1 MLQKTIYKYMTNMT
15 NGLAAL
21 EVPTSFGK
29 TYSIVHAICDYLK
42 AWREQGNITEYAVT
56 DGGGFRQII
65 FVTTLIKNLPSKE
78 LRNLLGN
85 ELFEEEVTELEANY
99 KTLAKSLDVLK
110 SVPSVFNSETLQN
123 LIKYIEIFEN
133 NQITDSEFRKEIQE
147 KIGSLD
153 LSFRQEITSILKN
166 DGKRTKASR
175 LKAIKKEKKY
185 SWIKNVYP
193 SVLVD
198 EKKVILM
205 TIDKLMMGRQVIVEN
220 YPYLS
225 PEFLHNKIVFIDE
238 FDATKDY
245 IIKDIIK
252 PQLALRTD
260 LLDLFLNIRDALV
273 EKRFSNDLLQANKR
287 LETKKL
293 NLDVLTKRA
302 IETYENYYLSYP
314 YRTESTERTRTFI
327 FNDGAVL
334 TIAKKSNKDR
344 LWGVLEKSKSR
355 IAIKQGTGADY
366 AKSYKEGNVK
376 IDEMIRWITGF
387 IKLFSKFLYEWATEY
402 ANLINEQ
409 KKDNHING
417 SEEEMMTFDDA
428 VSTILKKI
436 TTDRKQGDILRKDL
450 LALHYKEVKGLGE
463 ITDSYY
469 KDGFLYYE
477 LSDDSRHN
485 DDTIISM
492 VNVSSTPESI
502 LLIMTENALVFAVSA
517 TATVPSVTGN
527 YSLRFIKDNLGAKY
541 VNIIDSEN
549 ELKKFI
555 HEELNKKYQPYQDK
569 IKVNVQTILTGDS
582 DIEGMLRIFE
592 SKSIAKQIINK
603 VSVSVCE
610 TDQNINNDYYIERYC
625 NIAKV
630 MRDFAKHPELQSLLY
645 LGMASAK
652 DENGSTLRKDV
663 LGYIVERVNKDANLQ
678 QNDAIDL
685 FYLTSST
692 FDDDKAHMSELLK
705 AGKKM
710 FIISTYKTV
719 GAGQNLQHPVCEKY
733 RPFLIELPKK
743 DGDTRDYSEKDID
756 SIYLGDITH
765 LVANL
770 QNRKEFDEETLLR
783 HIIQAEEL
791 YENFEISSATKKKMV
806 RAGFDSISK
815 EEGTDMYNILSQ
827 CRSISLMRTRDVI
840 QATGRMGRT
849 NLRNQNIRIYVDER
863 VLGGLDKLLLGDN
876 ILLSPEMKAIS
887 DKVGKYTSSYTEQKS
902 QVVLEAIKRT
912 EDGRRLISRILYNS
926 EIRKCWYRD
935 YIELWEHMRETVLKH
950 PTANEQLYSSESL
963 IHNLYIS
970 NGGGVLSYYHFAICN
985 DNFHDVKIGFDG
997 KEVLKRETHDDDSSS
1012 VIEVSHQAV
1021 RLDVILNYP
1030 GLKEYFVQQGY
1041 ATEFTAE
1048 KYIMSPILYQNIYK
1062 GALGEV
1068 AGKYI
1073 LEDLTGVRLK
1083 DICNSQD
1090 YLEEDARKYEKFD
1103 YQIEGRNGEYVDFKH
1118 WTVNTKYNQDEVF
1131 TKIRQ
1136 KMEYVGA
1143 QRVYIINIVKPSSP
1157 YRIIKSEDGRIVTI
1171 PYLIDSEGHVDEEIK
1186 TKIMEEI
1193 LC

>member
-15 NGLAAL
+15 NGLAAI
-21 EVPTSFGK
+21 EVPTSYGK
-29 TYSIVHAICDYLK
+29 TYSVVHAIYDYLK
-42 AWREQGNITEYAVT
+42 TWREQGNITEHSET

-65 FVTTLIKNLPSKE
+65 FVTTLIKNLPGKE

-85 ELFEEEVTELEANY
+85 DLFEEEVIELEANS

-153 LSFRQEITSILKN
+153 LSFRHEITSILKN

-175 LKAIKKEKKY
+175 LNAIKKEKKY

-193 SVLVD
+193 SVLVE

-225 PEFLHNKIVFIDE
+225 LEFLHNKIVFIDE

-450 LALHYKEVKGLGE
+450 LALHYKEVKGMGE

-492 VNVSSTPESI
+492 VNVSSTP
-502 LLIMTENALVFAVSA
+502 
-517 TATVPSVTGN
+517 
-527 YSLRFIKDNLGAKY
+527 
-541 VNIIDSEN
+541 
-549 ELKKFI
+549 
-555 HEELNKKYQPYQDK
+555 
-569 IKVNVQTILTGDS
+569 
-582 DIEGMLRIFE
+582 
-592 SKSIAKQIINK
+592 
-603 VSVSVCE
+603 
-610 TDQNINNDYYIERYC
+610 
-625 NIAKV
+625 
-630 MRDFAKHPELQSLLY
+630 
-645 LGMASAK
+645 
-652 DENGSTLRKDV
+652 
-663 LGYIVERVNKDANLQ
+663 
-678 QNDAIDL
+678 
-685 FYLTSST
+685 
-692 FDDDKAHMSELLK
+692 
-705 AGKKM
+705 
-710 FIISTYKTV
+710 
-719 GAGQNLQHPVCEKY
+719 
-733 RPFLIELPKK
+733 
-743 DGDTRDYSEKDID
+743 
-756 SIYLGDITH
+756 
-765 LVANL
+765 
-770 QNRKEFDEETLLR
+770 
-783 HIIQAEEL
+783 
-791 YENFEISSATKKKMV
+791 
-806 RAGFDSISK
+806 
-815 EEGTDMYNILSQ
+815 
-827 CRSISLMRTRDVI
+827 
-840 QATGRMGRT
+840 
-849 NLRNQNIRIYVDER
+849 
-863 VLGGLDKLLLGDN
+863 
-876 ILLSPEMKAIS
+876 
-887 DKVGKYTSSYTEQKS
+887 
-902 QVVLEAIKRT
+902 
-912 EDGRRLISRILYNS
+912 
-926 EIRKCWYRD
+926 
-935 YIELWEHMRETVLKH
+935 
-950 PTANEQLYSSESL
+950 
-963 IHNLYIS
+963 
-970 NGGGVLSYYHFAICN
+970 
-985 DNFHDVKIGFDG
+985 
-997 KEVLKRETHDDDSSS
+997 
-1012 VIEVSHQAV
+1012 
-1021 RLDVILNYP
+1021 
-1030 GLKEYFVQQGY
+1030 
-1041 ATEFTAE
+1041 
-1048 KYIMSPILYQNIYK
+1048 
-1062 GALGEV
+1062 
-1068 AGKYI
+1068 
-1073 LEDLTGVRLK
+1073 
-1083 DICNSQD
+1083 
-1090 YLEEDARKYEKFD
+1090 
-1103 YQIEGRNGEYVDFKH
+1103 
-1118 WTVNTKYNQDEVF
+1118 
-1131 TKIRQ
+1131 
-1136 KMEYVGA
+1136 
-1143 QRVYIINIVKPSSP
+1143 
-1157 YRIIKSEDGRIVTI
+1157 
-1171 PYLIDSEGHVDEEIK
+1171 
-1186 TKIMEEI
+1186 
-1193 LC
+1193 